1 MSVAAFALV
10 LKSVKLFLLRESWI
24 IVAKACY
31 STNWSLLEMKHFR
44 LHPRRTES
52 PRDSQAHW
60 SVRST
65 EPKRKE
71 QGRTK
76 HTSNPVTP
84 SGGQITTQH
93 TVQTYRVA
101 QTEHRAGGCHPR
113 QAHRDLSVLNAR
125 ASARAP
131 CYRPGTSGTF
141 LSAKQCHLHI

>member
-1 MSVAAFALV
+1 MSVAASALV
-10 LKSVKLFLLRESWI
+10 LKSVQLFLLRESSWLRL
-24 IVAKACY
+24 A
-31 STNWSLLEMKHFR
+31 TQPTGSLLEMKHFR

-76 HTSNPVTP
+76 HTNNPVTP
-84 SGGQITTQH
+84 SGGQITIQH
-93 TVQTYRVA
+93 TAQTYRVA
-101 QTEHRAGGCHPR
+101 QTEHRAGGCHPC

-131 CYRPGTSGTF
+131 CYRPATSGTF